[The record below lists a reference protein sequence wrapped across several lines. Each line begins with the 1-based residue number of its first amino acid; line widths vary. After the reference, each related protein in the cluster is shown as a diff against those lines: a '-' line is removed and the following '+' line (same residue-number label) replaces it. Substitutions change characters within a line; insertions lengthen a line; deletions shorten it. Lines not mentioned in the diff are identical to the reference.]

1 MFLFYITV
9 SNNNSFYFYV
19 RFKNFQFPGASDD
32 IRKLAHGYLKNNFVQ
47 NFLPKPV
54 AQRAAVNPP
63 PASLAPQKKRKIS
76 VVATFLDSDDDDEE
90 VVAHDPA
97 DDLPLANL
105 VVPGCEELDAYFG
118 LPTAAHVTK
127 SGEEFDVLE
136 WWKTHSHMFPN
147 LSKMARQYLAMP
159 ASSAGVERLFSA
171 AGRMHS
177 SFRKNTKEDTL
188 EMQLVV
194 YQNA

>member
-1 MFLFYITV
+1 M
-9 SNNNSFYFYV
+9 
-19 RFKNFQFPGASDD
+19 
-32 IRKLAHGYLKNNFVQ
+32 Q

-54 AQRAAVNPP
+54 AQPVVVNPP
-63 PASLAPQKKRKIS
+63 PASRAPQKKRKMS
-76 VVATFLDSDDDDEE
+76 AVATFLDSDDDDED
-90 VVAHDPA
+90 VVADDPA
-97 DDLPLANL
+97 DDVSFANM
-105 VVPGCEELDAYFG
+105 VVPGSDELDAYFG
-118 LPTAAHVTK
+118 LPQAQHVDK

-136 WWKTHSHMFPN
+136 WWKKHADVFPN

-194 YQNA
+194 YQNMM

>member
-1 MFLFYITV
+1 M
-9 SNNNSFYFYV
+9 
-19 RFKNFQFPGASDD
+19 
-32 IRKLAHGYLKNNFVQ
+32 
-47 NFLPKPV
+47 

-76 VVATFLDSDDDDEE
+76 DVATFLDSDDDDEE
-90 VVAHDPA
+90 VVPHDPA

-136 WWKTHSHMFPN
+136 WWKTHSHIFPN

-159 ASSAGVERLFSA
+159 ASSAGVERLSSA